1 MEISDIL
8 IDSILYPT
16 KSIKSSWIFMVSAIF
31 MGMLTV
37 VAFNLESFEI
47 SANNWIKL
55 LLIAGVLLISLVL
68 FLLTQGYSLD
78 ILKESIYQ
86 SGNTPNFKF
95 SNQLKNSRKI
105 LVVNIFYFIV
115 PTLLS
120 FFLGVILQLWIMPIL
135 GLIISIIFFLATTMA
150 ECRLAKTGKLINA
163 LNVFGTLNDMHTIGF
178 EKVLLTTLTVFSVI
192 IISLLVVLTILW
204 YLDSN
209 VITSIV
215 ISIFGVYMLFFSK
228 RAMGLLYSER

>member
-120 FFLGVILQLWIMPIL
+120 FFFRGYFAIMDHAYTWINHINNIL
-135 GLIISIIFFLATTMA
+135 
-150 ECRLAKTGKLINA
+150 
-163 LNVFGTLNDMHTIGF
+163 
-178 EKVLLTTLTVFSVI
+178 FS
-192 IISLLVVLTILW
+192 
-204 YLDSN
+204 YN
-209 VITSIV
+209 N
-215 ISIFGVYMLFFSK
+215 G
-228 RAMGLLYSER
+228 

>member
-115 PTLLS
+115 
-120 FFLGVILQLWIMPIL
+120 Q
-135 GLIISIIFFLATTMA
+135 
-150 ECRLAKTGKLINA
+150 
-163 LNVFGTLNDMHTIGF
+163 IG
-178 EKVLLTTLTVFSVI
+178 
-192 IISLLVVLTILW
+192 
-204 YLDSN
+204 
-209 VITSIV
+209 
-215 ISIFGVYMLFFSK
+215 
-228 RAMGLLYSER
+228 RAHV